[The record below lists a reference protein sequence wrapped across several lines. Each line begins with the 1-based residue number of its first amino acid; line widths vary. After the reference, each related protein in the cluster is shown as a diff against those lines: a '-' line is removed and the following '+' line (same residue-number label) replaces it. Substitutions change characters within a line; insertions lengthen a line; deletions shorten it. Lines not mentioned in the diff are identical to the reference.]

1 MSGIPAEHQTL
12 LQPANPRR
20 LRTKNDKTNKA
31 ELGKLS
37 NATIPEE
44 EVREQEREQENEGA
58 GAGAGGVGAQRTK
71 PLLTKPLYR

>member
-1 MSGIPAEHQTL
+1 VSGIPAEHQTL

-37 NATIPEE
+37 NAIPEE
-44 EVREQEREQENEGA
+44 EEREQEREQEIEGA